1 MKKQIIT
8 KTNILMFIIT
18 VSLSAIFV
26 VLQADSKA
34 ETGPSSETKMIK
46 LAEPKLKGK
55 LTLEEALE
63 KRRSIR
69 SFTGKGFT
77 IEQISQ
83 LAWAGQGITEKQKGF
98 RTAPSAGA
106 IYPIEL
112 YVAIPEGLFVYSP
125 VNHSLKKVVNSDV
138 RSRLAEASFGQRW
151 VANAGADFIIA
162 GSERKLAAKY
172 GGKANVY
179 MLLEAGHIGQNILLQ
194 AVSLDL
200 GAVPIGAFKA
210 EDVNKICNLPK
221 DLESLYII
229 SVGQPVRREEEKQQE
244 RTKKMEAEKGKKAVL
259 IVANRNFRD
268 EELFDTKRVLDK
280 AGVQSIIASSKTGAV
295 TGMLGGS
302 AEATIG
308 LKEIN
313 VDNYDAVIFI
323 GGSGAKE
330 FFNNKTALQIARQA
344 TEKKKVL
351 AAICIAPSVLANA
364 GVLEGKKATSFSS
377 EAGNLRRSKAIYTG
391 SDVERDGLII
401 TGSGPAAATRFGQTI
416 VKALEEK

>member
-1 MKKQIIT
+1 MKQQIIT
-8 KTNILMFIIT
+8 KTNILMLIIAAG
-18 VSLSAIFV
+18 LSAIFI
-26 VLQADSKA
+26 VLPNDLKA
-34 ETGPSSETKMIK
+34 EPPSETKMIK

-69 SFTGKGFT
+69 RFTGQAFT

-83 LAWAGQGITEKQKGF
+83 LAWSGQGITEKQRGF

-112 YVAIPEGLFVYSP
+112 YVAIPEGLFVYRP
-125 VNHSLKKVVNSDV
+125 VNHSLEKVVDLDV
-138 RSRLAEASFGQRW
+138 RAKLAEASFGQRW
-151 VANAGADFIIA
+151 VADAGADFIIA
-162 GSERKLAAKY
+162 GSEKKLAARY
-172 GGKANVY
+172 GGKANSY
-179 MLLEAGHIGQNILLQ
+179 LLLEAGHIGQNILLQ

-210 EDVNKICNLPK
+210 EDVNKICELPK
-221 DLESLYII
+221 ELESLYII
-229 SVGQPVRREEEKQQE
+229 SVGYPVREEAKKQE
-244 RTKKMEAEKGKKAVL
+244 RTEKMEAEKGEKAVL
-259 IVANRNFRD
+259 IVASKNFRD
-268 EELFDTKRVLDK
+268 EELFDTKRVLDE
-280 AGVQSIIASSKTGAV
+280 AGVKSIIASSKTGAV

-308 LKEIN
+308 VEEII
-313 VDNYDAVIFI
+313 VDNYDAIIFI

-330 FFNNKTALQIARQA
+330 YFNNKTALQIARQA
-344 TEKKKVL
+344 FEKKKIL

-364 GVLEGKKATSFSS
+364 GVLGGKKVTSFAS
-377 EAGNLRRSKAIYTG
+377 EAGNLRRSKAIFTG

-416 VKALEEK
+416 VKVLKEK

>member
-1 MKKQIIT
+1 MQKQITT
-8 KTNILMFIIT
+8 KISILMLIIAAG
-18 VSLSAIFV
+18 LSAIFV
-26 VLQADSKA
+26 VLPNDLKA
-34 ETGPSSETKMIK
+34 EPSSETKMIK
-46 LAEPKLKGK
+46 LTEPKLKGK

-69 SFTGKGFT
+69 RFTGQAFT

-83 LAWAGQGITEKQKGF
+83 LAWAGQGITEKRRGF

-112 YVAIPEGLFVYSP
+112 YVAIPEGLFIYRP
-125 VNHSLKKVVNSDV
+125 RNHSLEKVVDSDV

-151 VANAGADFIIA
+151 VADASADFIIA
-162 GSERKLAAKY
+162 GSEKKLAAKY
-172 GGKANVY
+172 GGKANIY
-179 MLLEAGHIGQNILLQ
+179 LLLEAGHIGQNILLQ

-200 GAVPIGAFKA
+200 GAVPIGAFDA
-210 EDVNKICNLPK
+210 EEVNKICKLPK

-244 RTKKMEAEKGKKAVL
+244 RTEKMEAEKEKKAVL
-259 IVANRNFRD
+259 IVASKNFRD
-268 EELFDTKRVLDK
+268 EELFDTKRVLDE
-280 AGVQSIIASSKTGAV
+280 AGVKTIIASSKTGAV

-302 AEATIG
+302 AEATIVV
-308 LKEIN
+308 EEVI
-313 VDNYDAVIFI
+313 VDNYDAIIFI

-330 FFNNKTALQIARQA
+330 YFDNKTALQIARQA
-344 TEKKKVL
+344 FEKKKIL

-364 GVLEGKKATSFSS
+364 GVLDGKKVTSFSS
-377 EAGNLRRSKAIYTG
+377 EAGNLRKAKAVYTG
-391 SDVERDGLII
+391 SAVERDGLII

-416 VKALEEK
+416 VKALKEQ

>member
-8 KTNILMFIIT
+8 KTNILMFILAAG
-18 VSLSAIFV
+18 LSAIFV
-26 VLQADSKA
+26 VLPADLKA
-34 ETGPSSETKMIK
+34 EPEPSSETKMIK

-69 SFTGKGFT
+69 RFTGKDFT

-83 LAWAGQGITEKQKGF
+83 LAWAGQGITEKQRGF

-112 YVAIPEGLFVYSP
+112 YVAIPEGLFVYRP
-125 VNHSLKKVVNSDV
+125 HNHSLEKVVDSDV
-138 RSRLAEASFGQRW
+138 RAKLAEASFGQRW
-151 VANAGADFIIA
+151 VADAGADFIIA
-162 GSERKLAAKY
+162 GSEKKLATKY
-172 GGKANVY
+172 GGKANIY
-179 MLLEAGHIGQNILLQ
+179 LLLEAGHIGQNILLQ
-194 AVSLDL
+194 AVSLEL
-200 GAVPIGAFKA
+200 GAVPIGAFNA
-210 EDVNKICNLPK
+210 EDVNKICKLPK
-221 DLESLYII
+221 ELESLYII
-229 SVGQPVRREEEKQQE
+229 SVGHPVREEEKNQE
-244 RTKKMEAEKGKKAVL
+244 RVGKMEAEKEKKAVL
-259 IVANRNFRD
+259 IVASKNFRD
-268 EELFDTKRVLDK
+268 EELFDTKRVLDE
-280 AGVQSIIASSKTGAV
+280 AGVKSIIASSKTGAV

-308 LKEIN
+308 TEDVI
-313 VDNYDAVIFI
+313 VDNYDAIIFI

-330 FFNNKTALQIARQA
+330 YFNNKTALQIARQA
-344 TEKKKVL
+344 AEKEKIL

-364 GVLEGKKATSFSS
+364 GVLEGKKATSFAS
-377 EAGNLRRSKAIYTG
+377 EAGNLRKAKAMYTG